1 MEKTEHRGRR
11 PLNGTVPVNI
21 LEFEYSYS
29 YDCKKYFNLCVADAN
44 TLIFASGNWI
54 SFMNVTEKRV
64 WFKRSVT
71 GGGIGHIVKN
81 PCFDHIAVA
90 ENGIEPPI
98 IIYSWPTM
106 GTVCVL
112 HGGTIKRYIHLS
124 YSSSGKLL
132 ASQSGEPDF
141 LITVWNWREAS
152 IILQCKSYGQEV
164 YNVSFARELP
174 DRLVSAGMGHIK
186 FWRMAHTFT
195 GLKLKS
201 MIGKFGKTEMSDII
215 AVYAMQDDTVLSGCE
230 WGNMLL
236 WEENLIKVEV
246 CRKNRQTA
254 HERCIVQFEYINGEL
269 FSVGMDGWIRVW
281 FYETVEQSS
290 PMNGECFLE
299 IQPIYELY
307 VSESGTEGKNEG
319 SMLMCMQKQEPNNPE
334 SMMWYVQDAN
344 GALWL
349 VNLSTMKKPMPAKR
363 LFSCHAGPII
373 DMAASDWGPYIAS
386 LDITGLLH
394 IYNITTRNLII
405 RHKFHDI
412 GSNLLWLP
420 ISVDPSGCSLVCA
433 FSSGVLRTVMISL
446 EEKEL
451 KLLQAIKPHTEP
463 IITLSLSPKC
473 DLLVTGSTDCT
484 VFMFKVCSDDDY
496 VVLLPI
502 GYMRMPS
509 APCCLTWKPEAETI
523 FLGCVFGHCAEIDL
537 STIDER
543 KFSGSYELRNVAI
556 RGFKFTSVKSK
567 LNGKAEERKRD
578 AEAEADMQN
587 RNEKQASL
595 LMSGNHRVV
604 PNRLLYVE
612 YYQANVLWL
621 FMATYDT
628 SYIYEYPT
636 PCSEGFESLQPAKRI
651 DILDADDTE
660 VQCCLFYKKRK
671 YLFLGMENGEMVLS
685 YDGRFLFTCA
695 QDGNLF
701 SFRIND
707 DIPHEIVQ
715 APKRTTMSLPEKD
728 AEDIEELNHP
738 SLEEVIANAEKNK
751 NFAVANERKNKVLK
765 IVYSFA
771 EEYSR
776 IMERN
781 FSLPQL
787 QRLKDVSLDLRI
799 TADLKEQMAL
809 QINLVHQ
816 KLTYKVQKSKL
827 GLYKF
832 LDHFVESTTC
842 LPFAVQKIL
851 KPECAVYSLRGQK
864 LEHILPHMR
873 LDKMERN
880 TAEAETQL
888 KDHVATLKKSPDKWL
903 SEEVID
909 KANVRV
915 SIKRELHELMTVLQ
929 IEGVSSALKMQMNQL
944 LHKYQSIL
952 DRLIEREAK
961 WKAMNARKPKVE
973 IDNPENLTLIEIAT
987 KTIREHRLKS
997 LSNIEVLMREADTT
1011 SSKYNQLMAC
1021 RYELH
1026 KLREDFNDSLMILKA
1041 RKLEIRSEVL
1051 QFIEELKKIHAE
1063 IPEKHVKPLPMIP
1076 ALAINIEFPENNL
1089 EMEKYTS
1096 MVEQAKQTKQY
1107 RGSLVV
1113 DSSCIPQDEEYG
1125 ILSLYKKAQDE
1136 EREFLSTGVEIPM
1149 EQLKMLNLLNNI
1161 DHQETT
1167 WEREIKRRRVL
1178 HRIYQQDCIL
1188 EEVYAKY
1195 KYLDKCLDDMEEER
1209 MYILEQSSSMDLFLL
1224 TLYQELLILSDSKAE
1239 ENLLRDKL
1247 GSKEREQEMIK
1258 EKIKIATVE
1267 SEHKEKKISKAQA
1280 EIAVLT
1286 SEFMYLTNES
1296 KCQKILQKIYKKK
1309 QMATKQDDKSTGS
1322 ESSSESNTGDSE
1334 RTDMDYFQLEEN
1346 TCPPGCEK
1354 NLYDATLNMRNQRYN
1369 CERIIK
1375 DGQKD
1380 IEVLRKEAEVYS
1392 KKFRTMDEE
1401 IKLNKAELV
1410 AFMLQK
1416 QRKLNDIDLTV
1427 ILKFHQLQ
1435 HSLETGATLQ
1445 LQDCVLFDREKLSNL
1460 YQKVEKLQEETL
1472 QLKETHKSEE
1482 THLWRIKLDIMYMK
1496 AENKKLRTKIREDTE
1511 KKFGREVSLD
1521 TLYQTMLCQMAHKI
1535 RSNISYIQ
1543 KSFNEQIREIKKEC
1557 NKVSK
1562 VLKDLLQD
1570 NTKKFSFLMVL
1581 EIERRRLEKILKC
1594 PLLSEEKMAREELED
1609 KQELEKLQRILH
1621 NQAYQRKLFEEDIGK
1636 LHLKSTKLPRVF
1648 FRKPLVLKKLSFAK
1662 LLISPM
1668 RMYWLQD
1675 CNTIPRKMQLI
1686 LVTTTILLITED
1698 VWAVDYYADLY
1709 NNIDVDAI
1717 LRSNRLTEQY
1727 IKCLLDK
1734 GPCTADGRQLK

>member
-776 IMERN
+776 IMER
-781 FSLPQL
+781 
-787 QRLKDVSLDLRI
+787 
-799 TADLKEQMAL
+799 
-809 QINLVHQ
+809 
-816 KLTYKVQKSKL
+816 
-827 GLYKF
+827 
-832 LDHFVESTTC
+832 
-842 LPFAVQKIL
+842 